1 MSKRQFRPVLVK
13 YMELTVNIV
22 LHQQQGI
29 LGHFFT
35 VAVEQLNTVVIEAVV
50 ACGNHNATVEVIYS
64 GNISHGRSSRNM
76 QQVGIRPGGCQAHD
90 QVVLEHVQT
99 PTSIFVDNVTSRIGV
114 IIVLT
119 QSVIVP
125 SQEPY
130 NLIRMIRR

>member
-1 MSKRQFRPVLVK
+1 
-13 YMELTVNIV
+13 MELTVNIV

-35 VAVEQLNTVVIEAVV
+35 VAAEQLNTVVIEGVV
-50 ACGNHNATVEVIYS
+50 ACGNHNATVEVIHS
-64 GNISHGRSSRNM
+64 GNVGHGRSSRNM
-76 QQVGIRPGGCQAHD
+76 QQVGIRPGGCQARD

-99 PTSIFVDNVTSRIGV
+99 PTSIFVDNVTSRIDV

-125 SQEPY
+125 SQEQS